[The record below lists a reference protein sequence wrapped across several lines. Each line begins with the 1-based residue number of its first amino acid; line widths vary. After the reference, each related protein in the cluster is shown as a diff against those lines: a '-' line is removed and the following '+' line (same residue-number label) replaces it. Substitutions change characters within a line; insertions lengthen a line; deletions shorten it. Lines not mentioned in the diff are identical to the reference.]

1 MKCLLLFGK
10 VKKINNIDIKEKKK
24 LKTNASIIK
33 NLERNKVLK
42 KVLKFLMEKEKSM
55 IIDGD

>member
-1 MKCLLLFGK
+1 MSSTFWKS
-10 VKKINNIDIKEKKK
+10 KKINNIDIKEKKK
-24 LKTNASIIK
+24 IKTNASIIK